1 MVENWQTTEAW
12 KLFKKFGKSGVL
24 LLPISLHIVV
34 FMFVSHD
41 GPIFMLN
48 HAVPVHGASMWK
60 LFN

>member
-34 FMFVSHD
+34 FMFVTYD
-41 GPIFMLN
+41 GPIMMLN
-48 HAVPVHGASMWK
+48 HAVAIHGARMLK
-60 LFN
+60 FVI